1 MNSKIFRTIAT
12 FMICMLV
19 SCCFAV
25 VPVSASSKKYSM
37 PTSVTAYDYSNGH
50 YKKIKSVKL
59 KYNKKNYLS
68 EVKAGN
74 TKRQLRYSIRKN
86 GKLKRLKIK
95 EIRDGK
101 KPVNHFYQYTAKGYY
116 AGPSDY
122 KYVYSKKGLPV
133 IAYLI
138 SYIDSDE
145 QFKDTLITYDYYN
158 NGIIKHL
165 DYELKV
171 EPGCFGDEG
180 ENYTVR
186 RAAEF
191 NKKGLVTKREKTI
204 DPKIH
209 SEEKYFYKYLKDN
222 KGRIKTIIVEGEF
235 SCEAEEEID
244 YGSYDRWEPL
254 IDFDSER
261 NIGKER
267 QIIGK
272 YVLNY
277 KNSPKTSYLN
287 RWRAVINGL
296 TNIDDPAPL
305 IPAVQSHLIV
315 PDNLC
320 RIIDFSTYKEVNE
333 IFEKCEE
340 VRDKPY

>member
-1 MNSKIFRTIAT
+1 MKPKIFRTIAA

-25 VPVSASSKKYSM
+25 TPVSASSKKYSM
-37 PTSVTAYDYSNGH
+37 PTSVTVYDYSNGH
-50 YKKIKSVKL
+50 YKKIKRVKL

-68 EVKAGN
+68 EVKAGS
-74 TKRQLRYSIRKN
+74 TESKLSYRIKKN
-86 GKLKRLKIK
+86 GKLKRIKIR
-95 EIRDGK
+95 EFRDGK
-101 KPVNHFYQYTAKGYY
+101 INHFYQYTAKGYY
-116 AGPSDY
+116 AGPTDY

-133 IAYLI
+133 TAYLLNDNDPDERYKEI
-138 SYIDSDE
+138 S
-145 QFKDTLITYDYYN
+145 LTYDYYN

-165 DYELKV
+165 DYV
-171 EPGCFGDEG
+171 QMTDPNCFGEG
-180 ENYTVR
+180 EEGEGYTDR
-186 RAAEF
+186 RAADF
-191 NKKGLVTKREKTI
+191 NKKGLVTMREKAI
-204 DPKIH
+204 SGIQ

-235 SCEAEEEID
+235 SCNAEQEID

-254 IDFDSER
+254 NDSESEIR
-261 NIGKER
+261 IGKER

-272 YVLNY
+272 YVLKY

-305 IPAVQSHLIV
+305 IPAVQSHLV
-315 PDNLC
+315 FPENLC

-340 VRDKPY
+340 VREKE